1 MRNGENQVKNFVPMG
16 GVDVMAG
23 RPSADSDREP
33 FEIIVGY
40 L

>member
-1 MRNGENQVKNFVPMG
+1 MRDGENQVKNFVPMG
-16 GVDVMAG
+16 GVDVMPLASKRG
-23 RPSADSDREP
+23 SDREP